1 MSSIQEDFFLR
12 SINID
17 NIFKTF
23 EKADYLFLYSIKHC
37 MENSEIEDGVYLS
50 DLAEYMHMSI
60 TDISKAVKK
69 LQQKGYVEW
78 HTDDKKKEH
87 ISLLQLRQFL
97 RCMARKKV

>member
-1 MSSIQEDFFLR
+1 
-12 SINID
+12 
-17 NIFKTF
+17 
-23 EKADYLFLYSIKHC
+23 

-97 RCMARKKV
+97 RCMVRKKV